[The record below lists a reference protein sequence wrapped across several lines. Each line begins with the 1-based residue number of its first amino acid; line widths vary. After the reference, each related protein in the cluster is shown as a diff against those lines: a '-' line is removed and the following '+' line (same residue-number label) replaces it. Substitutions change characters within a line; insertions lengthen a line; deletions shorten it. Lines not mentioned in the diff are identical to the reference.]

1 MSPEHSRRR
10 FMTVAG
16 STVLGLGVA
25 SGAASAASNAPVLS
39 GREYP
44 TFGTNP
50 DAPTATIYGSFNCP
64 FTASAVDD
72 TLDRIVNDFVETG
85 QLNLEWQPLEYE
97 PTNTGSP
104 YISQN
109 GVQAG
114 QAALAVWD
122 TDPESFPAFLD
133 RVFRSM
139 PGQTNPGTLESWMG
153 DAGVSSPTS
162 NIGGYDGDLRSIAGG
177 ATSPVGS
184 GPIPVIELAG
194 DTTNP
199 RHQHVFGWID
209 ARVDDAD
216 ATGGGDEDDVESQDA
231 PEEEDTGDEGDDATE
246 GAADEA
252 DEADA
257 EASEE
262 SEDTAD
268 ESDDADEES
277 EEPPTCPFTVG

>member
-1 MSPEHSRRR
+1 MA
-10 FMTVAG
+10 VAG

-64 FTASAVDD
+64 FTARAVDD
-72 TLDRIVNDFVETG
+72 TLDGIVNDFVETG
-85 QLNLEWQPLEYE
+85 QLNLEWQPLEYN
-97 PTNTGSP
+97 PTNTSSP

-114 QAALAVWD
+114 QAALAVWNN
-122 TDPESFPAFLD
+122 DPESFPAFFD
-133 RVFRSM
+133 RVYRSM
-139 PGQTNPGTLESWMG
+139 PGQTNPGTLEGWMG

-162 NIGGYDGDLRSIAGG
+162 NIGGYDSDLRSIAGG
-177 ATSPVGS
+177 ATSAVGS
-184 GPIPVIELAG
+184 GPIPVIELGG

-199 RHQHVFGWID
+199 RHQHVFGWLD

-216 ATGGGDEDDVESQDA
+216 ATGGGGEEEEPEEA
-231 PEEEDTGDEGDDATE
+231 EPEPEPEEE
-246 GAADEA
+246 EA
-252 DEADA
+252 
-257 EASEE
+257 
-262 SEDTAD
+262 
-268 ESDDADEES
+268 ES
-277 EEPPTCPFTVG
+277 EEAESEEVEEEPEPEPEEEKESKSTDDGDDDANICAFLA

>member
-1 MSPEHSRRR
+1 MA
-10 FMTVAG
+10 VAG

-25 SGAASAASNAPVLS
+25 SGAASAASNASVLS

-64 FTASAVDD
+64 FTARAVDD

-114 QAALAVWD
+114 QAALHVWNS
-122 TDPESFPAFLD
+122 DPDSFPAFFD
-133 RVFRSM
+133 RVYQSM
-139 PGQTNPGTLESWMG
+139 PGQTDPNTLQNWMG

-162 NIGGYDGDLRSIAGG
+162 NIGGYDSDLQSIAGG
-177 ATSPVGS
+177 ATGPVGS
-184 GPIPVIELAG
+184 GPIPVIELDG

-199 RHQHVFGWID
+199 RFQSVFGWID
-209 ARVDDAD
+209 ARVDDASGGGAQQEDDD
-216 ATGGGDEDDVESQDA
+216 ASTSDTGGDDGSSDDGDNGDGDDGSSNDEDDGDNG
-231 PEEEDTGDEGDDATE
+231 EDGPDTSGDDD
-246 GAADEA
+246 GSSDDE
-252 DEADA
+252 DGADA
-257 EASEE
+257 CEFLA
-262 SEDTAD
+262 
-268 ESDDADEES
+268 
-277 EEPPTCPFTVG
+277 